1 MERGKG
7 GTLLVWDTGWKIS
20 TVLWTCVG
28 GHDSVSSREKVEE
41 LYAVVSLVCF
51 EVGMLALT
59 WFSRP
64 PRVEDSDCVGS
75 AHKLFPRRA
84 RAGAVCQGK
93 RGPLQFYSVDFTA
106 ESNRN

>member
-1 MERGKG
+1 
-7 GTLLVWDTGWKIS
+7 
-20 TVLWTCVG
+20 
-28 GHDSVSSREKVEE
+28 
-41 LYAVVSLVCF
+41 
-51 EVGMLALT
+51 MLALT
-59 WFSRP
+59 WFFQP
-64 PRVEDSDCVGS
+64 TRVEDSGCVGSS

>member
-1 MERGKG
+1 
-7 GTLLVWDTGWKIS
+7 
-20 TVLWTCVG
+20 
-28 GHDSVSSREKVEE
+28 
-41 LYAVVSLVCF
+41 
-51 EVGMLALT
+51 MLALT

-64 PRVEDSDCVGS
+64 TRVEDSDCVGSS

-106 ESNRN
+106 ESNRNYLCFESSLGVGSSVADGCASALLSLSGSPPSS